1 MSKVL
6 VAPLIGILIIAASI
20 ALMYRGS
27 VAIREERHEG
37 DLIVSEGT
45 YLIEGTRFIIDGD
58 IVVNGTGR
66 LVVRDS
72 ELHFEQ
78 EHDSQYRLRAG
89 SWASP
94 WNHGRAEVVFEDVKI
109 FTGGKWMYFE
119 YGPEARVEM
128 DGVVPWDDNIPW
140 HSAGG
145 NSEIV
150 VRDSVVGLTLNGNS
164 SVEAEE
170 SDLFLELVFTNYSGV
185 YTLPKGPVEEFDL
198 EIGNEEGAVRVRTRG
213 CEFRG
218 WGATLDCLANVTFV
232 DSELTI
238 GMNAGT
244 WWGYE
249 ERPSVRAS
257 GLKAWRYEDFELLFD
272 TNLLHLINTE
282 VTGWHPQAFNGATV
296 EVEDS
301 DLADVRWSKQDSMV
315 VVRRSTALMAFASE
329 NVTYEFHDSRINGDV
344 TATEGSKIFLYNTF
358 VKGEMREVGG
368 GEIYVDGK
376 RLGG

>member
-1 MSKVL
+1 
-6 VAPLIGILIIAASI
+6 
-20 ALMYRGS
+20 

-37 DLIVSEGT
+37 DLIISGGK
-45 YLIEGTRFIIDGD
+45 YMIEGTRFFIDGD

-78 EHDSQYRLRAG
+78 EHDSQHRLRAG
-89 SWASP
+89 SWGGP
-94 WNHGRAEVVFEDVKI
+94 GGQGRAEVVFENVEI

-128 DGVVPWDDNIPW
+128 NGVAPWDDNIPW
-140 HSAGG
+140 HSAVG
-145 NSEIV
+145 NSEIAI
-150 VRDSVVGLTLNGNS
+150 RDSVVGLALNGNS
-164 SVEAEE
+164 SVEAEG
-170 SDLFLELVFTNYSGV
+170 SDLFLGLVFTNSSGV

-198 EIGNEEGAVRVRTRG
+198 EIGNEDGAVRVRTKG

-218 WGATLDCLANVTFV
+218 RGATLDCLANVAFV
-232 DSELTI
+232 DSELMI

-257 GLKAWRYEDFELLFD
+257 GLKAWRYDDFELLFD

-282 VTGWHPQAFNGATV
+282 VTGWYPQAFNGATV
-296 EVEDS
+296 EIEDS
-301 DLADVRWSKQDSMV
+301 LADVRWSKQDSRV
-315 VVRRSTALMAFASE
+315 VVRRSTALTAFASE

-344 TATEGSKIFLYNTF
+344 TATEGSKIFLYNT
-358 VKGEMREVGG
+358 VVRGEMREVGG
-368 GEIYVDGK
+368 GEIYVDGE
-376 RLGG
+376 RMGG